1 MLYQG
6 CHFEYKSVN
15 LPLKYNRI
23 ISSML
28 KRLYIFIISL
38 LAVSSAGAQ
47 INTDQVLQIG
57 RNALYFEDYVLSI
70 QYFNQ
75 VIAAKP
81 YLAQPYFYRAV
92 AKFNLDDFAGA
103 EKDASLAIER
113 NPFITDAY
121 EIRGVARQNLGKD
134 SLAISDYDHA
144 LRLLPENKGILY
156 NLALALDATKQYE
169 RADSSYAALLKSHPN
184 FDGAYLGRARMN
196 LARKDTLSAISDID
210 KALSINKNAVNGYL
224 LRADIAIN
232 RNKDYK
238 QALADMDEAIK
249 LQPKVPGYFINRAF
263 LRYRLDDYFG
273 AMSDYDYAL
282 QLDPTNF
289 VAVYN
294 RALLRMEVHDYNKA
308 VDDLSQIISMRPSD
322 VRSLY
327 NRAMLYRELGDLK
340 NALADIDGVIGA
352 IPNFALA
359 YYLRYDIKT
368 HMGNSKGAQ
377 ADLDKSIALAK
388 KEKAAHGLK
397 NLTNPSHI
405 LDKATPADFDFDSD
419 SSEDV
424 VRQFS
429 ALLTVTDN
437 AELSQEYN
445 NKSIRGKVQNQSV
458 GIELE
463 PMFTVTYYTS
473 PTELKPTG
481 DYLREVDQL
490 NRTRALRYLLQVTN
504 HEFTL
509 TDAEEI
515 NKHFQSI
522 DYYNSY
528 LSTHTPRA
536 IDYFGRAMDQITL
549 RNYAAAISDLDLAIK
564 IAPDF
569 TVAYLMRAIAR
580 DRNSSAPRMT
590 SEKESSRD
598 ALGTPSLQSDKKLVL
613 ADIDKVIELS
623 PNMAIAYFNK
633 GVALANMRDYTSA
646 MAAFNKAI
654 EIKPDFG
661 EAYYNRGFCYFQLGN
676 RQAGS
681 ADLSKAGELGIVPSY
696 NLLKRMAR

>member
-1 MLYQG
+1 M
-6 CHFEYKSVN
+6 
-15 LPLKYNRI
+15 R
-23 ISSML
+23 
-28 KRLYIFIISL
+28 KRLYIFIISI
-38 LAVSSAGAQ
+38 LALSNATAQ

-103 EKDASLAIER
+103 EKDATLAIER

-144 LRLLPENKGILY
+144 LYLLPENKGILY

-169 RADSSYAALLKSHPN
+169 RADSSYAILLKAHPN

-196 LARKDTLSAISDID
+196 LERKDTLSAIADID

-263 LRYRLDDYFG
+263 IRYRLDDYFG

-308 VDDLSQIISMRPSD
+308 VDDLTQVLSMRPSD

-327 NRAMLYRELGDLK
+327 NRGMLYRELGDLK
-340 NALADIDGVIGA
+340 NALADIDGVIRA
-352 IPNFALA
+352 IPTFALA
-359 YYLRYDIKT
+359 YYLRSDIKN
-368 HMGNSKGAQ
+368 HLGNSKGAQ

-388 KEKAAHGLK
+388 KEKAANGLK

-405 LDKATPADFDFDSD
+405 LDKATPADYDFDKDD
-419 SSEDV
+419 SEEV
-424 VRQFS
+424 ARQFS
-429 ALLTVTDN
+429 TLLTVTDN

-445 NKSIRGKVQNQSV
+445 NKSIRGKVQNQTV

-509 TDAEEI
+509 TDPEEI

-528 LSTHTPRA
+528 LATHTPRA

-569 TVAYLMRAIAR
+569 TVAYLMRAIAHER
-580 DRNSSAPRMT
+580 HASTPRSA
-590 SEKESSRD
+590 SEKETAFD
-598 ALGTPSLQSDKKLVL
+598 ALGPSSVQSEKKLVL

-633 GVALANMRDYTSA
+633 GVALAEMKDYTSA
-646 MAAFNKAI
+646 MSAFNRAI